1 MFVSVRP
8 TYHWSLGELIG
19 DRIPGSPGAAM
30 ITHGK
35 VKSIRGGLS
44 FNGYDAWLGAG
55 DFAGGCISGESNA
68 QMS

>member
-1 MFVSVRP
+1 
-8 TYHWSLGELIG
+8 
-19 DRIPGSPGAAM
+19 M

-55 DFAGGCISGESNA
+55 DFAGGCISGKSVPVCLLKA
-68 QMS
+68 